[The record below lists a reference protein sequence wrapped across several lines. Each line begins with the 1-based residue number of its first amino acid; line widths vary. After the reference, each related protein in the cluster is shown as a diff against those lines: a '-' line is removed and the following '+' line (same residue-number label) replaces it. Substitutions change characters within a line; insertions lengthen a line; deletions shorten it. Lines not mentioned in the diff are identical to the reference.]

1 MNTTLDMGCARGENQ
16 VLGALP
22 AEERQRWEPY
32 LEPVQLLSG
41 QVLCE
46 AGAMPPF
53 VHFPTTAAVSLMSMT
68 LDGDSAELALVGRD
82 GVVGI
87 AVFMGGDAMPAQ
99 AVVSCGGQALRMPT
113 PVLKSLLQRSGPA
126 LGVLLSYTHAL
137 ISKVAQTALCNRYHS
152 IEQQLSRRLLLALDQ
167 TSSDELDMTQEQA
180 AGLLGVRREGV
191 TAAALRLQRSGLIRY
206 QRGHIRVLDR
216 LGLEQRACEC
226 YAAATPPKAWLLS
239 RPRKAVFAAQA
250 EPAAA

>member
-1 MNTTLDMGCARGENQ
+1 MNNTLEMGCALGDNQ

-22 AEERQRWEPY
+22 ADEQQRWGSY
-32 LEPVQLLSG
+32 VEPVQLRSG

-46 AGAMPPF
+46 AGAMPPY
-53 VHFPTTAAVSLMSMT
+53 VHFPTTAVVSLMSMT
-68 LDGDSAELALVGRD
+68 LEGDSAELALVGRD

-99 AVVSCGGQALRMPT
+99 AVVSCGGQALRVPT
-113 PVLKSLLQRSGPA
+113 PVLKTLLQRAGPA
-126 LGVLLSYTHAL
+126 LGILLSYTQAL
-137 ISKVAQTALCNRYHS
+137 ITKVAQTALCNRYHS
-152 IEQQLSRRLLLALDQ
+152 IEQQMSRRLLLALDQ

-191 TAAALRLQRSGLIRY
+191 TAAALRLQRSGHIRY

-216 LGLEQRACEC
+216 LGLAQRACEC
-226 YAAATPPKAWLLS
+226 YAAATQPQAWLLP
-239 RPRKAVFAAQA
+239 RPRKAVLATQA
-250 EPAAA
+250 EIAAA